1 MRCKENQMTYSPE
14 DLSNDGLTDNAEDVT
29 INIMI
34 SERIDRKRYEYRI
47 RLIKQVLE
55 SGEFSYDA

>member
-1 MRCKENQMTYSPE
+1 MSASGESIFDSPE
-14 DLSNDGLTDNAEDVT
+14 VLSNDGLTDNAKDVT

-47 RLIKQVLE
+47 RLIKQVLK